1 MAYSIG
7 YAPQRCEGSVKRKR
21 IRFSVLVLVF
31 FLVFLFSVQ
40 LFSREGA
47 ELLRNMILP
56 VGDDTVEAFSSMLQA
71 VEEGTP
77 IPEAVTAFCREVMEH
92 GKMP

>member
-7 YAPQRCEGSVKRKR
+7 YAPRRCEGSVKRKR
-21 IRFSVLVLVF
+21 IRFSVLVLAF
-31 FLVFLFSVQ
+31 FLFSVQ